1 MARKLTHFRYDKE
14 SLHVNG
20 LFSHALTGKV
30 VTYRENDE
38 VQFLIA
44 H

>member
-20 LFSHALTGKV
+20 LFLTGKV

-38 VQFLIA
+38 IQFLIA